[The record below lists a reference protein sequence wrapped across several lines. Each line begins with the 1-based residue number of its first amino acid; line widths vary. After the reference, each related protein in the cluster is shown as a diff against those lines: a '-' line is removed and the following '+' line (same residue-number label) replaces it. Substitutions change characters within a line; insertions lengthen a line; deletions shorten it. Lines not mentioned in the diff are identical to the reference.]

1 MYQVTSESMNFKAE
15 DRDYVINTSK
25 PSRSWWGKMDEPID
39 NISFQEVDLSTI
51 FSLLGSIQN
60 KIKEKRI

>member
-1 MYQVTSESMNFKAE
+1 
-15 DRDYVINTSK
+15 
-25 PSRSWWGKMDEPID
+25 MDEPID